1 MGREVQ
7 LSFYSGPQQYEPSPG
22 SQQCNTTWRQG
33 DWPWNPIGAGDV
45 DNHSGSVLQVRRMLF
60 AVVNLCTPILLPRTE
75 YRCGSVATRLELV
88 RKTIFGHNHI
98 AIYDCSG
105 SRMYAHVKYWFHPKR
120 HFIHVT
126 MATKEWGH
134 A

>member
-45 DNHSGSVLQVRRMLF
+45 DNHSGSVLQVGHMLF
-60 AVVNLCTPILLPRTE
+60 AVINLCIPNLASTLFKNQI
-75 YRCGSVATRLELV
+75 SIQTRRDNQIAV
-88 RKTIFGHNHI
+88 CKINFGHNHI
-98 AIYDCSG
+98 A
-105 SRMYAHVKYWFHPKR
+105 
-120 HFIHVT
+120 VT
-126 MATKEWGH
+126 VLAAKCMPT
-134 A
+134 